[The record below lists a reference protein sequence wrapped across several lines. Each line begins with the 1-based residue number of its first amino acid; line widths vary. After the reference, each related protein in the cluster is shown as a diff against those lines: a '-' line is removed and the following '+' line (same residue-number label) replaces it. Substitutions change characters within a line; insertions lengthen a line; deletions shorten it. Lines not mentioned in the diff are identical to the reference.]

1 MTNRGGRVDQ
11 ATFEKIWRVPDGV
24 RRGYA
29 DCRFGQLH
37 YARFEPD
44 RATQPPLV
52 CCHASPVSW
61 RSWQALM
68 PEIGRDRVVIA
79 VDSPGHGDS
88 SKPAT
93 QPAIPDYAAAI
104 GDALP
109 SLGID
114 RFDVIGN
121 HTGSKV
127 AVALALQQPQSVR
140 RLVLISAPFYSDA
153 EVATMRARYAEVPL
167 AEDGGHWLIRWGAM
181 MSSLGKAL
189 PPEVVHRIFLETLR
203 GGAEYEWGHH
213 AAFAYQHADHLPKVP
228 QPVLVLNPQDEIH
241 SATKRC
247 ESNLRNGRLV
257 NLESSHELT
266 ELEPETFAAMLRD
279 FLDKSADDPDL
290 RDATPTSPPRGPSA
304 RSTRVRRGYAEMPFG
319 QLHYLKG
326 APDGTPRGRPVL
338 CLHASPRSGRDFGLI
353 PEVLGR
359 DRIVLAPDMPGLGG
373 SSLPAAPMTIE
384 DWAETMLGFLDRM
397 HVDQVDV
404 FGYHTGSVTAVALA
418 LAAPD
423 RVNRVAAI
431 SLPLLGQTVRE
442 AQFDKIAPDLAVKA
456 DGSHLTSVWQKKWA
470 YRGGTQTLPL
480 FDAFMSDYVRAGPL
494 AYRAYYA
501 LFGYPLETR
510 LADVRQPMLV
520 FNPKDEISQNTREAM
535 ALVQKGRLIDVDP
548 WGYGMLDSHPD
559 EIASHLRA
567 HFDA

>member
-1 MTNRGGRVDQ
+1 MDQ
-11 ATFEKIWRVPDGV
+11 AAFEKLWRVPEGV
-24 RRGYA
+24 HRGYA

-37 YARFEPD
+37 YAVLKPEH
-44 RATQPPLV
+44 ATRPPLV
-52 CCHASPVSW
+52 CLHASPVSW

-68 PEIGRDRVVIA
+68 PAMGRDRLVVA

-88 SKPAT
+88 SKPAS
-93 QPAIPDYAAAI
+93 QPTIPDYAAAI

-109 SLGID
+109 MLGID

-127 AVALALQQPQSVR
+127 AVALALQQPQAVR

-153 EVATMRARYAEVPL
+153 EVAAMRRRYAEVPL
-167 AEDGGHWLIRWGAM
+167 AEDGDHWLTRWEAM
-181 MSSLGKAL
+181 MSSLGKTL
-189 PPEVVHRIFLETLR
+189 PREIVHRIFLETLR

-228 QPVLVLNPQDEIH
+228 QPVLVLNPKDEIH
-241 SATKRC
+241 AATKRC
-247 ESNLRNGRLV
+247 EDHLRNGRLV
-257 NLESSHELT
+257 NLESSHELL
-266 ELEPETFAAMLRD
+266 ELEPETFAGMLRD
-279 FLDKSADDPDL
+279 FLDAPADDPDL
-290 RDATPTSPPRGPSA
+290 QDVKPVALSPSPPA
-304 RSTRVRRGYAEMPFG
+304 RPTRVRRGYMDLPFG

-326 APDGTPRGRPVL
+326 APDQTPRGRPVL

-373 SSLPAAPMTIE
+373 SSLPATPMTIE
-384 DWAETMLGFLDRM
+384 EWATTMLAFLDRM
-397 HVDQVDV
+397 EIDQVDV

-418 LAAPD
+418 LAAPE
-423 RVNRVAAI
+423 RVGRIAAI
-431 SLPLLGQTVRE
+431 SLPLLGQNVRD
-442 AQFDKIAPDLAVKA
+442 AHFNKIAPDLAVKA

-480 FDAFMSDYVRAGPL
+480 FDAFMADYVRAGPL

-501 LFGYPLETR
+501 LFGYPLEAR
-510 LADVRQPMLV
+510 LGEVAQPMLV
-520 FNPKDEISQNTREAM
+520 FNPKDEISQNTRDAM
-535 ALVQKGRLIDVDP
+535 ALVQNGRLIEVDP
-548 WGYGMLDSHPD
+548 WGYGMLDTHPA
-559 EIASHLRA
+559 EIAAHVRA